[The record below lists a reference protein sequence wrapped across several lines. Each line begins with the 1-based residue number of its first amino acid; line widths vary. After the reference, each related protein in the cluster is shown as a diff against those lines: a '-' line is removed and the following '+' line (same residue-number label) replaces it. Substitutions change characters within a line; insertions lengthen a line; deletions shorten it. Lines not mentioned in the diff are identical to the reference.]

1 MVEMNTKFFGSICL
15 VGGPSGT
22 FSQHH
27 RWLLRHQREAGLLA
41 FRSDRNAGCLWDQ
54 QRHCRCEAAHPKLA
68 VCGCTCL
75 PVDCRLPAAE
85 NRQVI
90 QKKRIPLHSGL
101 WALPGGHLFENSI
114 TGTSLVV
121 QWLRRHTPSAG
132 GTGLIPGQGTKSLM
146 PQLKMPQLRP
156 GAAK

>member
-1 MVEMNTKFFGSICL
+1 MNTKFFGSICL

-22 FSQHH
+22 FPQHH

-41 FRSDRNAGCLWDQ
+41 FHSDRNAGCLWDQ
-54 QRHCRCEAAHPKLA
+54 QHHCGCEAAHPKPA

-75 PVDCRLPAAE
+75 PVDSPACGLLAAE

-90 QKKRIPLHSGL
+90 QKKRIPLHSGIVGATRRTPVWTL
-101 WALPGGHLFENSI
+101 HHWN
-114 TGTSLVV
+114 SLVV
-121 QWLRRHTPSAG
+121 QWLRRHAPSAG
-132 GTGLIPGQGTKSLM
+132 GTGVIPGQGTKSLM
-146 PQLKMPQLRP
+146 PQLKMPQVRP